1 VLDRLHPGDRF
12 DARRILKD
20 KRLAAVVTGTLDA
33 PVLTATRERIDD
45 WNGMVALFAARAKT
59 GEPAVFPPVRG
70 DVVATSAAR
79 EHSGQVLTAQA
90 GQVLLFLLTMLLAG
104 MVLPI
109 WSRKRRTRSSRCWP
123 PRSRWTHCSWA
134 SSLPCSRSVSWALR
148 SGARAM
154 A

>member
-134 SSLPCSRSVSWALR
+134 SSLPCWRSVSWALR